1 MKHKIVLFLTVLL
14 TLFANLTNVS
24 MGGLPRHVFATE
36 PTYVQSIAAT
46 IPRPHLGYGIHVAP
60 NTTVDLGWVDRLG
73 MDWVKVY
80 TDNEAGYYRNKK
92 VLFRYDLIY
101 PGDNGNWSEFKA
113 GVRARALKLVDLG
126 VEAVEVHNEPNLQA
140 EWPGPP
146 NAWQYTQMLRV
157 VYTEIKAVAPQLI
170 VVSAGLAPTVT
181 TPSRDAITDVDFAR
195 EMFEN
200 GAGDYFDAFGYHPYG
215 YNAPPEDAPNAR
227 TLNYRR
233 TEMLRDLMVEYGLG
247 SKPIWLTE
255 FGWLRDPAE
264 EGLNCLA
271 TDLSFAGFSWM
282 KVSGQTQADYI
293 VRAFDFADKNWAWA
307 GPMFLWNLNWSMLG
321 PGVLSQCNHMRWFS
335 ILRSDGQP
343 TLALNS
349 VAAMPRRPVREMAE
363 MTLVAMDDMTVEIG
377 YSCPAIVEV
386 GQFQIRNTG
395 YPGTGFDATIEPA
408 ISLSGPEVTVS
419 PAIAA
424 SDDVITVYADTTG
437 LTAGLYVIYI
447 NVDSEISG
455 AIVSQ
460 NIRGYVVV
468 TDSFSDCQ

>member
-1 MKHKIVLFLTVLL
+1 MKHKITLFLTVLL
-14 TLFANLTNVS
+14 TLLAHVG
-24 MGGLPRHVFATE
+24 MGGMPRRAFATE
-36 PTYVQSIAAT
+36 PPYVQSIAAM

-60 NTTVDLGWVDRLG
+60 HTSVDLGWIDRLG

-80 TDNEAGYYRNKK
+80 TDTEAGYYRNKK

-101 PGDNGNWSEFKA
+101 PGSSGNWEEFKA

-140 EWPGPP
+140 EWTGPP
-146 NAWQYTQMLRV
+146 DAWQYTQMLRV
-157 VYTEIKAVAPQLI
+157 VYIEIKAVAPQLI
-170 VVSAGLAPTVT
+170 VVSGGLAPTIT
-181 TPSRDAITDVDFAR
+181 TPSRDAITDIDFAR
-195 EMFEN
+195 EMFRN
-200 GAGDYFDAFGYHPYG
+200 DAGSYFDVFGYHPYG

-227 TLNYRR
+227 TLNFRR
-233 TEMLRDLMVEYGLG
+233 TELMRELMLEFDLG
-247 SKPIWLTE
+247 SKPMWLTE

-271 TDLSFAGFSWM
+271 SDLSFAGFSWM

-293 VRAFDFADKNWAWA
+293 ARAFDYADKNWAWA

-321 PGVLSQCNHMRWFS
+321 PNVLSQCNHMRWFS

-343 TLALNS
+343 TLALYS
-349 VAAMPRRPVREMAE
+349 VAAMPRRTVREVAE
-363 MTLVAMDDMTVEIG
+363 MTLVALDDMAVEIG
-377 YSCPAIVEV
+377 YSCPAIIEV

-419 PAIAA
+419 PALAT

-437 LTAGLYVIYI
+437 LTPGLYVVFI
-447 NVDSEISG
+447 NVETDIGG

-460 NIRGYVVV
+460 NIRGYVQVS
-468 TDSFSDCQ
+468 DSFSACQ